1 MKLPTE
7 NLEALL
13 IVLFLIVTF
22 GISLIEKL
30 DNLKETISYIS
41 EIFKTSFIRNF
52 VKPLITILMLLEV
65 LTLFFLVVGIFQ
77 LYFQNEKEMALLGIV
92 FSCFSIIYMLIGQRI
107 AKDYPGATSL
117 TIYFI
122 LSIFGIY
129 ILNSQPLV

>member
-1 MKLPTE
+1 MMKLPTE

-30 DNLKETISYIS
+30 ANLKETISYIS

-129 ILNSQPLV
+129 ILNS

>member
-30 DNLKETISYIS
+30 ANLKETISYIS

-52 VKPLITILMLLEV
+52 VKPLIAILMLLEV
-65 LTLFFLVVGIFQ
+65 LTFFFLVVGIFQ

-129 ILNSQPLV
+129 ILNS

>member
-1 MKLPTE
+1 MMKLPTE

-30 DNLKETISYIS
+30 ANLKETISYIS

-52 VKPLITILMLLEV
+52 VKPLIAILMLLEV

-129 ILNSQPLV
+129 ILNS

>member
-1 MKLPTE
+1 MMKLPTE

-30 DNLKETISYIS
+30 ANLKETISYIS

-52 VKPLITILMLLEV
+52 VKPLIAILMLLEV
-65 LTLFFLVVGIFQ
+65 LTLFFLAVGVFQ

-129 ILNSQPLV
+129 ILNS

>member
-30 DNLKETISYIS
+30 ANLKETISYIS

-129 ILNSQPLV
+129 ILNS

>member
-1 MKLPTE
+1 MMKLPTE

-13 IVLFLIVTF
+13 IVLFLIVAF
-22 GISLIEKL
+22 GIALIEKL
-30 DNLKETISYIS
+30 ANLKETISYIS

-129 ILNSQPLV
+129 ILNS

>member
-30 DNLKETISYIS
+30 ANLKETISYIS

-52 VKPLITILMLLEV
+52 VKPLIAILMLLEV

>member
-30 DNLKETISYIS
+30 ANLKETISYIS

-52 VKPLITILMLLEV
+52 VKPLIAILMLLEV

-129 ILNSQPLV
+129 ILNS

>member
-30 DNLKETISYIS
+30 ANLKETISYIS

-129 ILNSQPLV
+129 ILSS

>member
-129 ILNSQPLV
+129 ILSS